1 MVEKVENI
9 QLFNSILHVKEKGV
23 EKVEN
28 FQLYFQLFQPWL
40 FL

>member
-1 MVEKVENI
+1 M
-9 QLFNSILHVKEKGV
+9 V

-28 FQLYFQLFQPWL
+28 FQLFQLHFKCKVKEKGVEQVENFQLFQPWF

>member
-1 MVEKVENI
+1 MVEKVENF
-9 QLFNSILHVKEKGV
+9 QLFQLHFKCKVKEKGV

-28 FQLYFQLFQPWL
+28 FQTFSTLV